1 MSCPL
6 CGAESVGKSTLSGM
20 EVLKCQSSQGPGGM
34 ARSEICRQRE
44 PLNKALIEACKVA
57 DIDIYNGEL
66 RVSGHKAD
74 APDLEEWI
82 KNREK

>member
-1 MSCPL
+1 MICPL

-20 EVLKCQSSQGPGGM
+20 EVFRCQSSQGPGGM

-44 PLNKALIEACKVA
+44 PLYKALEQFYYFEGDGLKYVTPL
-57 DIDIYNGEL
+57 GW
-66 RVSGHKAD
+66 KD

-82 KNREK
+82 KNREVKNV